1 MLSFMQGNDAVG
13 LYNAAYRIV
22 LLLLFIPTVIN
33 SAISPV
39 MSRLYVSSHNSLEKI
54 VEKYFNFY
62 AINWYTTWCCYNYFS
77 QSDYYFN
84 LWKILH

>member
-33 SAISPV
+33 SAIFPV
-39 MSRLYVSSHNSLEKI
+39 MSRLYVSS
-54 VEKYFNFY
+54 
-62 AINWYTTWCCYNYFS
+62 
-77 QSDYYFN
+77 Q
-84 LWKILH
+84 IL